1 MCFRVVSSARVIW
14 PGTAPQRAAPGET
27 GGIAAAG
34 PAISSPNLPGAS
46 AAATLH
52 ASLAGG

>member
-1 MCFRVVSSARVIW
+1 MCFRVVRSARVIW

-27 GGIAAAG
+27 GIAAAG
-34 PAISSPNLPGAS
+34 PAISSLNLPGAS